1 MNPEDTQML
10 GIVLTI
16 VGVALSIIG
25 YVIYLNI
32 RGDKSDIDESDPPD
46 ESASEA
52 APDWAGDLSNEVLV
66 RAFPEENTDP
76 EPGEMPGLKTSTDSM
91 ESRSAPA
98 FGSTGD
104 SEYLTVATILRQAE
118 SGELKIQVNDKE
130 YESVDQLRMTDDWPK
145 ISRMSKDISRWMDA
159 KPAAPARMST
169 GRVETSSE
177 SASSDNDD
185 MISQINSII
194 EEKAKGFDSTQS
206 SIRLV
211 EGLGGVLRV
220 YVGVE
225 NFPLDEVPYD
235 HVRELIRESVAEWEA
250 SQ

>member
-16 VGVALSIIG
+16 VGVALSLIG

-32 RGDKSDIDESDPPD
+32 RGDKSDTEKGEAP
-46 ESASEA
+46 EASAPEA
-52 APDWAGDLSNEVLV
+52 APDSAADLSDEVLV

-76 EPGEMPGLKTSTDSM
+76 ESDEMPSVKQRLDSLEPRSGPSFSSTM
-91 ESRSAPA
+91 
-98 FGSTGD
+98 D

-130 YESVDQLRMTDDWPK
+130 YDSVDQLRMTNDWPK
-145 ISRMSKDISRWMDA
+145 INRMSKDLLRWMEA
-159 KPAAPARMST
+159 MPAAAVRASAARAES
-169 GRVETSSE
+169 SSE
-177 SASSDNDD
+177 SASNDSDN

-194 EEKAKGFDSTQS
+194 EEKAKGLDSAQS

-225 NFPLDEVPYD
+225 NYPLDEVPYD
-235 HVRELIRESVAEWEA
+235 HVRDLIRESVAEWEA